1 MLLLSIWES
10 TTPICMY
17 YNNVSV
23 HYLFLLSYTIFKLL
37 KLTTIDFILDL
48 IIIPTVNFFEIVTL
62 QKKSASEILTLLK
75 KVLLKFS

>member
-17 YNNVSV
+17 CNNVSV

-37 KLTTIDFILDL
+37 KPTTIDFILDL
-48 IIIPTVNFFEIVTL
+48 IIIPTVNFFEI
-62 QKKSASEILTLLK
+62 LTLLK